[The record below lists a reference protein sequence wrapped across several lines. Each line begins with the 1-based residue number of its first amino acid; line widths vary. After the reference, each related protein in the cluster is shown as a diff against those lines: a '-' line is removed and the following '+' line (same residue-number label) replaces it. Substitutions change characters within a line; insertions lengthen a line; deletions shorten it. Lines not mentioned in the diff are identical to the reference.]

1 MKKLTATI
9 VAILA
14 LGGLLGGCAGLDA
27 NTATTTIINSGAT
40 GASAL
45 LPEAQAGTL
54 SLSDALAVLVNV
66 GEQAKLLHGQLVGTT
81 GLTYLFSPQ
90 AHGLLVTDPAY
101 VPVLNELLA
110 NMLASEDRALGA
122 WSVTA
127 PTQAYANAQAAQALK
142 ALLVIQAMQQDKTSQ
157 TVSLKYRPPA
167 RRLVATTTPSLQNII
182 SAIPGWQAAYN
193 KLPANVQ
200 ALVNQDLP
208 IVATWA
214 EDQIAQWWAD
224 YVAGDTVAARQQV
237 LDSVSDADLQTDFT
251 AANQTAV
258 TAIATHVAQELA
270 FVNGVKDFA
279 LAIIPAILSEFG
291 L

>member
-110 NMLASEDRALGA
+110 NMLASEDRARALERDGA
-122 WSVTA
+122 DAGVRQRA
-127 PTQAYANAQAAQALK
+127 GGAGFEGA
-142 ALLVIQAMQQDKTSQ
+142 
-157 TVSLKYRPPA
+157 
-167 RRLVATTTPSLQNII
+167 
-182 SAIPGWQAAYN
+182 
-193 KLPANVQ
+193 
-200 ALVNQDLP
+200 
-208 IVATWA
+208 
-214 EDQIAQWWAD
+214 
-224 YVAGDTVAARQQV
+224 AGDPGDAA
-237 LDSVSDADLQTDFT
+237 
-251 AANQTAV
+251 
-258 TAIATHVAQELA
+258 
-270 FVNGVKDFA
+270 G
-279 LAIIPAILSEFG
+279 
-291 L
+291 

>member
-1 MKKLTATI
+1 
-9 VAILA
+9 
-14 LGGLLGGCAGLDA
+14 
-27 NTATTTIINSGAT
+27 
-40 GASAL
+40 
-45 LPEAQAGTL
+45 
-54 SLSDALAVLVNV
+54 
-66 GEQAKLLHGQLVGTT
+66 
-81 GLTYLFSPQ
+81 
-90 AHGLLVTDPAY
+90 
-101 VPVLNELLA
+101 
-110 NMLASEDRALGA
+110 
-122 WSVTA
+122 
-127 PTQAYANAQAAQALK
+127 
-142 ALLVIQAMQQDKTSQ
+142 MQQDKTSQ